1 MANGWR
7 GGPRRPTD
15 IPLDKEKHANLGEG
29 HGAHDQGGREA
40 ETREKVAWQVDPGM
54 RVRLEIS
61 ARRVRVDPAK
71 KKRSYIR
78 RLERVMRECDKLI
91 SNPEGYK
98 EIQVK
103 AMDVLI
109 RAIKVCYGIV
119 VDVVIEQLE
128 EDITGLTA
136 RYRELAEAGGRDR
149 QVEEGI

>member
-1 MANGWR
+1 
-7 GGPRRPTD
+7 
-15 IPLDKEKHANLGEG
+15 
-29 HGAHDQGGREA
+29 
-40 ETREKVAWQVDPGM
+40 
-54 RVRLEIS
+54 
-61 ARRVRVDPAK
+61 
-71 KKRSYIR
+71 
-78 RLERVMRECDKLI
+78 MRECDKLI

-149 QVEEGI
+149 QVEEVILDSRGSPREHRRVLPRIPLL